1 MTGEQLDEYM
11 DYYERTFIYTE
22 RVESKSRGLPKELL
36 DMFPI
41 GRLDG
46 SSPAHYTCQIQ
57 AENEH
62 VAVEQRLKTVMGGMK
77 LRPVASEDS
86 EEPVRRIGSFY
97 KRFRRVED
105 LEGYAK
111 VLYEKV
117 AEGVGVKVETLVLA
131 VGQNERRLIMWR
143 EARVKEGLEE
153 EEGSGGV
160 EDRAG
165 EAKGDGEDV
174 QMEDDRQGD
183 DFTTDDD

>member
-11 DYYERTFIYTE
+11 DYYERTFICTE
-22 RVESKSRGLPKELL
+22 HVESKTRGLPKELL

-41 GRLDG
+41 GRLHG
-46 SSPAHYTCQIQ
+46 SSPTHYTYQIQ

-62 VAVEQRLKTVMGGMK
+62 VAVEQRLETVMGGMK

-111 VLYEKV
+111 LLYEKV
-117 AEGVGVKVETLVLA
+117 AEGVAVKVETLVLA
-131 VGQNERRLIMWR
+131 VGQIERKLIMWR
-143 EARVKEGLEE
+143 EARVKGSLEE
-153 EEGSGGV
+153 EERSDGV
-160 EDRAG
+160 D
-165 EAKGDGEDV
+165 D
-174 QMEDDRQGD
+174 DDRQGD
-183 DFTTDDD
+183 DFTTDND